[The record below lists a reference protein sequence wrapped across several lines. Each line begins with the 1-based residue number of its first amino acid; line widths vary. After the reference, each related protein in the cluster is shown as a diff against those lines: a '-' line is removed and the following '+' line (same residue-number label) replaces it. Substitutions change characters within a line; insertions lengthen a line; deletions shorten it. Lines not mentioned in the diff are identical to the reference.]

1 MKYIVFSDLHAHE
14 FTEFAKP
21 DETYGNTRLANII
34 HAVKDIFRIARADDR
49 TVLFAGD
56 LFHARGSVR
65 SEVFNYVFKVFQD
78 NTDVPVIMI
87 RGNHD
92 ASNNSL
98 TSPSSIEPFSVFPN
112 VHLVTTLE
120 HFDYKGDTITAVSYG
135 DEHAEIKKFIKDN
148 PADILLAHLG
158 IEGAKGAGYSK
169 LEGAFTVG
177 DMYPEHNKVVLMGH
191 YHRSQTFTDNMLY
204 VGNPVAQNFS
214 DAGMPKGAY
223 TFEIDNH
230 ALKDLEFVDLGYPMF
245 ETATVENYTKVKED
259 SYVRLTASKEDVKT
273 MELTT
278 DIPDNVRLDVAY
290 EATDDTRINISTTDT
305 PEDIARSWAKEFMP
319 EQETLIINML
329 NKVQ

>member
-21 DETYGNTRLANII
+21 DDEYINSRLANIVN
-34 HAVKDIFRIARADDR
+34 AVKDIFSIARKEGR

-65 SEVFNYVFKVFQD
+65 SEVFNFIFKVFQE
-78 NTDVPVIMI
+78 NTDIPVIMI

-112 VHLVTTLE
+112 VHLVTQLE
-120 HFDYKGDTITAVSYG
+120 HFDYHGDTITAVSYG
-135 DEHAEIKKFIKDN
+135 DEHAEMKEFIKDN

-169 LEGAFTVG
+169 LEGAFTVA
-177 DMYPEHNKVVLMGH
+177 DMYPENNKVVLMGH
-191 YHRSQTFTDNMLY
+191 YHRSQKFTDNMLY

-223 TFEIDNH
+223 TFEINNH
-230 ALKDLEFVDLGYPMF
+230 TLQDLKFIDLGYPMF
-245 ETATVENYTKVKED
+245 EAVTVANYNNVKED

-278 DIPDNVRLDVAY
+278 TIPDNVRLDVAY
-290 EATDDTRINISTTDT
+290 EAVDDTRINISTSDS
-305 PEDIARSWAKEFMP
+305 PEEVARRWSKEFMP
-319 EQETLIINML
+319 DQETLIVDML